1 MVPAKSIE
9 KVTMDKSLVD
19 LVLMVLYAWGIYA
32 AVVSMA
38 ANIPMVDIVIG
49 GKNTESFS
57 FLSPFSY
64 YYTTTKTIPT
74 QPKY

>member
-1 MVPAKSIE
+1 
-9 KVTMDKSLVD
+9 MDKSLVD

-49 GKNTESFS
+49 SKSTDHLTFYLL
-57 FLSPFSY
+57 FH
-64 YYTTTKTIPT
+64 TTIP
-74 QPKY
+74 QQ

>member
-1 MVPAKSIE
+1 
-9 KVTMDKSLVD
+9 
-19 LVLMVLYAWGIYA
+19 MVLYAWGIYA

-57 FLSPFSY
+57 FLPSFSY
-64 YYTTTKTIPT
+64 YYTTTKAIPT